1 MEPDPKQFW
10 MIGGEAGADG
20 ESLLDGENRNI
31 KFGFRFHRPG
41 LWGKQVDLKRGETGL
56 KIYVG

>member
-1 MEPDPKQFW
+1 VEPDPQQFW

-31 KFGFRFHRPG
+31 RFWVPVPQT
-41 LWGKQVDLKRGETGL
+41 WF
-56 KIYVG
+56 VGQAS